1 MILHI
6 LNEDFIKHYNE
17 ESDEGYFPESDAQY
31 LQKLPERV
39 KVEKFGKLVANL
51 HDKSEYVTHIRN
63 LKQILNHGL
72 VLNKLQRIFEFNQNV
87 WLKPYIDMNANLEK
101 KAKKCFWKRFF

>member
-17 ESDEGYFPESDAQY
+17 ESDEGYFPECDAQY

-39 KVEKFGKLVANL
+39 KVENFGKLVANL

-101 KAKKCFWKRFF
+101 KAKKCF

>member
-6 LNEDFIKHYNE
+6 LNEDVIKHYNE
-17 ESDEGYFPESDAQY
+17 ESDEGYFHESDAQY
-31 LQKLPERV
+31 LQKLPERI

-51 HDKSEYVTHIRN
+51 HDKSEYVTLIRN
-63 LKQILNHGL
+63 LKQTLNHGL

-87 WLKPYIDMNANLEK
+87 WLKPYINMNANLQK
-101 KAKKCFWKRFF
+101 KAKKCF

>member
-31 LQKLPERV
+31 LQKLP
-39 KVEKFGKLVANL
+39 
-51 HDKSEYVTHIRN
+51 
-63 LKQILNHGL
+63 
-72 VLNKLQRIFEFNQNV
+72 
-87 WLKPYIDMNANLEK
+87 
-101 KAKKCFWKRFF
+101 